1 MIKEHSMARRFL
13 PLIILAIGIGGFVLL
28 KATRPA
34 PEAVSA
40 TERAWLVEVMS
51 IIPAEHAPTL
61 PLYGQLV
68 APDQVR
74 ITAPLAGRI
83 AERPVREGQRVAEGE
98 LLVAM
103 DSADVQPLLDRVK
116 ADVADLEAQ
125 VESETIRVT
134 NDRQALVSER
144 AILQNAQRQFERTQ
158 SLVGRNLSS
167 QEDLD
172 AAADAL
178 ARARLTVTVRERA
191 IAEHPSRLKSLNAR
205 LNRAQSALVSAR
217 LDAERARVTAPFDAV
232 VTDIQVAPGDQIN
245 PNTPLLSVYPVQGLE
260 LRATVPDRFHA
271 ELQSAVEAGTRLE
284 AVSEDGLHRF
294 VLTGFAGTSN
304 PSGTEAILSLQQP
317 AAGASQRLRPGG
329 LLPVM
334 LQRTPVRNSIAM
346 PYSALY
352 GSDTVYL
359 MTSEN
364 RMRRVRVDRLGEV
377 SAADGERHLLVA
389 NPELQAGQ
397 SLITTHLPNAMSGL
411 KVQLAGSGSGNSTDD
426 GAAE

>member
-1 MIKEHSMARRFL
+1 
-13 PLIILAIGIGGFVLL
+13 
-28 KATRPA
+28 
-34 PEAVSA
+34 
-40 TERAWLVEVMS
+40 
-51 IIPAEHAPTL
+51 
-61 PLYGQLV
+61 
-68 APDQVR
+68 
-74 ITAPLAGRI
+74 
-83 AERPVREGQRVAEGE
+83 
-98 LLVAM
+98 
-103 DSADVQPLLDRVK
+103 
-116 ADVADLEAQ
+116 
-125 VESETIRVT
+125 
-134 NDRQALVSER
+134 
-144 AILQNAQRQFERTQ
+144 
-158 SLVGRNLSS
+158 
-167 QEDLD
+167 
-172 AAADAL
+172 
-178 ARARLTVTVRERA
+178 
-191 IAEHPSRLKSLNAR
+191 
-205 LNRAQSALVSAR
+205 
-217 LDAERARVTAPFDAV
+217 
-232 VTDIQVAPGDQIN
+232 
-245 PNTPLLSVYPVQGLE
+245 
-260 LRATVPDRFHA
+260 
-271 ELQSAVEAGTRLE
+271 LQSAVEAGTRLE